1 MCWDDSVHL
10 APVVAAAAAVANLL
24 LLGLLHLI
32 SPEVDPLTRPVS
44 EYALGDFGWLAATRT
59 VVEALGVIALA
70 VSLLLERAVTPPV
83 RLVRA
88 AALILLVVGL
98 LKLAMPLFPVDP
110 LGTPSTSAGQIHNVL
125 GNLTFFL
132 YPLAALLL
140 SGAFARMG
148 SRLVPACSVVL
159 AVATVGVL
167 IGNAVG
173 VLGLAQRVYLILS
186 AIWLLLAARAVLRNR
201 RSRDALPHP

>member
-10 APVVAAAAAVANLL
+10 APVVAAAAAVADLL
-24 LLGLLHLI
+24 LLGLLHVI

-44 EYALGDFGWLAATRT
+44 EYALGNFGWLASTRT
-59 VVEALGVIALA
+59 VVEGVGVIALA
-70 VSLLLERAVTPPV
+70 VSLLLERALTPPV

-98 LKLAMPLFPVDP
+98 LKLAIPLFPVDP
-110 LGTPSTSAGQIHNVL
+110 LGTRPTSAGQIHNVL

-140 SGAFARMG
+140 FGAFKRMG

-159 AVATVGVL
+159 ALATVGVL

-173 VLGLAQRVYLILS
+173 VLGLAQRLYLVLS
-186 AIWLLLAARAVLRNR
+186 AIWLFLAARAVLRR
-201 RSRDALPHP
+201 RSGDSLPHL